1 MAAPST
7 ILKLKKLI
15 PSPFLVSGVIYP
27 AIDPVEVV
35 QIPNENPLMILTI
48 IKNNNEDSTKS

>member
-7 ILKLKKLI
+7 ILKLKADTFT
-15 PSPFLVSGVIYP
+15 FLVSGVIYP

-48 IKNNNEDSTKS
+48 IKNNNEDSTK